1 MALNFALKCSV
12 MIYVRKFS
20 KSKTECRKKK
30 LPGMHTQRNPPL
42 SSRQVPSFLQGF
54 ESHSLILISHRG
66 PVNPLVQ
73 LQWNDPGVF
82 TQVPSCSQGDPLR
95 KNEKHTMM
103 YKTKD

>member
-1 MALNFALKCSV
+1 MYGNFPNQKLN
-12 MIYVRKFS
+12 
-20 KSKTECRKKK
+20 EGKKN

-95 KNEKHTMM
+95 KKQ
-103 YKTKD
+103 KTYNDV